1 MKVLSLQCGQQHSF
15 EGWFG
20 SEDDFQSQLARGL
33 VECPMCSDRMVVKM
47 PTAPRLNLGGHTPPS
62 QLADTKTEKP
72 GSSSAPGTHGT
83 ASDAASSTE
92 LTLAPDHTAQ
102 SAPSLDQQAAFL
114 NAVRHVLANTEDVG
128 DRFAHQAR
136 AMHYGDAEPR
146 SIRGQATQREAI
158 EMMEEGIDVMALPM
172 PAALKETLQ

>member
-1 MKVLSLQCGQQHSF
+1 MKVLNLQCGQQHSF

-20 SEDDFQSQLARGL
+20 SEEDFQSQIQLGL
-33 VECPMCSDRMVVKM
+33 VECPMCADSAVVKM
-47 PTAPRLNLGGHTPPS
+47 PSAPRLNLGAQAPLSAKVVPE
-62 QLADTKTEKP
+62 QP
-72 GSSSAPGTHGT
+72 GGL
-83 ASDAASSTE
+83 AASGAAAVSDTTRSTS
-92 LTLAPDHTAQ
+92 LSTLNDQ
-102 SAPSLDQQAAFL
+102 SDQISPSPEQQAAFL

-128 DRFAHQAR
+128 DRFANQAR

-158 EMMEEGIDVMALPM
+158 ELIEEGIDVMALPV